1 MERTLGRS
9 NRQWIQ
15 GTSFKEAVI
24 ALGKIQKP
32 TPESDPRAGTQRLN
46 AAVFAGVIL
55 AIALSVL
62 LLDKIKQSV
71 LPQNCHMAGFTN
83 CGSVGLPPPEGS
95 APSRVIRVPAP
106 GR

>member
-1 MERTLGRS
+1 
-9 NRQWIQ
+9 
-15 GTSFKEAVI
+15 VI
-24 ALGKIQKP
+24 ALGKILAP
-32 TPESDPRAGTQRLN
+32 TPESDPRAGAQWLN

-55 AIALSVL
+55 TIALCVL

-83 CGSVGLPPPEGS
+83 CGAVGLPRPEDS